1 MNEPVQAVNGA
12 LRLRSEL
19 FARQVEKDGR
29 PIAVFRGIEGEDC
42 CTVEF
47 EVHSADGESVRPG
60 RFRFDTRVE
69 ASRFVDE
76 ATLAL
81 QYLGCSI
88 S

>member
-1 MNEPVQAVNGA
+1 MNEALQAVNGA
-12 LRLRSEL
+12 LRVRSEL

-29 PIAVFRGIEGEDC
+29 PIVLLRAIEGEDG
-42 CTVEF
+42 CTVEY
-47 EVHSADGESVRPG
+47 ELRSVDGDTVRPG
-60 RFRFDTRVE
+60 RFCFDARVQ

-81 QYLGCSI
+81 QYLGCSV

>member
-1 MNEPVQAVNGA
+1 MSGPVNAVNGA
-12 LRLRSEL
+12 IRLRSEL
-19 FARQVEKDGR
+19 FARQAEKDGR
-29 PIAVFRGIEGEDC
+29 PIVLLRAIEGEDG
-42 CTVEF
+42 CTVEY
-47 EVHSADGESVRPG
+47 ELRSMDGDTVRPG
-60 RFRFDTRVE
+60 RFCFDTRVE